1 LKGANGEQRNTPAE
15 RRAAAE
21 PARDSPRGSADIPGG
36 RGAEMN
42 GLGWAELAGLWGHF
56 MLLSVLAVG
65 GAITT
70 APDMQRY
77 LVGQHGWMTD
87 AQFTAGVAIAQAAPG
102 PNILFVAVMGWH
114 VAGVAGVLATMA
126 GILGPSSLLAF
137 AVGRYG
143 RRRADAIGLRAFT
156 AGFAPLTLG
165 LLLSTGWVLT
175 APVRAEWAAVLLV
188 LGTVVMSVRTRVS
201 PMWLI
206 AAGAVVGALAL

>member
-1 LKGANGEQRNTPAE
+1 
-15 RRAAAE
+15 
-21 PARDSPRGSADIPGG
+21 
-36 RGAEMN
+36 MN
-42 GLGWAELAGLWGHF
+42 WSQALSMHGLGWADLLGLWAHF
-56 MLLSVLAVG
+56 TLLSVLAVG

-77 LVGQHGWMTD
+77 LVGQQGWMTD

-114 VAGVAGVLATMA
+114 VAGVAGVLAAMA
-126 GILGPSSLLAF
+126 GIMGPSSVLAF

-143 RRRADAIGLRAFT
+143 QRRADSIALRAFT
-156 AGFAPLTLG
+156 AGLTPLTLG

-175 APVRAEWAAVLLV
+175 APVRTEWVAAVLV
-188 LGTVVMSVRTRVS
+188 LGTVLASVRTRIS

-206 AAGAVVGALAL
+206 AVGALAGGLALQPG

>member
-1 LKGANGEQRNTPAE
+1 MLSTH
-15 RRAAAE
+15 
-21 PARDSPRGSADIPGG
+21 
-36 RGAEMN
+36 
-42 GLGWAELAGLWGHF
+42 GLGAGDLFGLWAHF
-56 MLLSVLAVG
+56 MLLSLLAVG

-77 LVGQHGWMTD
+77 LVGEHGWMTD

-126 GILGPSSLLAF
+126 GIMGPSSLLAF

-143 RRRADAIGLRAFT
+143 RRRADSLGLRAFT
-156 AGFAPLTLG
+156 AGLTPLTLG

-175 APVRAEWAAVLLV
+175 APVRSEWMAAVLV
-188 LGTVVMSVRTRVS
+188 LGTVLAGVRTRIS
-201 PMWLI
+201 PVWMI
-206 AAGAVVGALAL
+206 AVGAVAGALALQPT

>member
-1 LKGANGEQRNTPAE
+1 MSIVELLGTH
-15 RRAAAE
+15 
-21 PARDSPRGSADIPGG
+21 
-36 RGAEMN
+36 
-42 GLGWAELAGLWGHF
+42 GLGWGEVLALWLHF
-56 MLLSVLAVG
+56 SLLSLLAVG

-77 LVGQHGWMTD
+77 LVGQQGWMTD

-126 GILGPSSLLAF
+126 GIMGPSSVLAF
-137 AVGRYG
+137 ALGRYG
-143 RRRADAIGLRAFT
+143 RRRADSIALRAFT
-156 AGFAPLTLG
+156 AGLTPLTLG

-175 APVRAEWAAVLLV
+175 APVRTEWMAAVLV
-188 LGTVVMSVRTRVS
+188 LGTVAASVRTRIS

-206 AAGAVVGALAL
+206 AVGAVAGGVALQPG

>member
-1 LKGANGEQRNTPAE
+1 MSIVELLGTH
-15 RRAAAE
+15 
-21 PARDSPRGSADIPGG
+21 
-36 RGAEMN
+36 
-42 GLGWAELAGLWGHF
+42 GLGWGDLLALWLHF
-56 MLLSVLAVG
+56 SVLSLLAVG

-77 LVGQHGWMTD
+77 LVGEQGWMSD

-114 VAGVAGVLATMA
+114 VAGVAGVLATML
-126 GILGPSSLLAF
+126 GIMGPSSLLAL

-143 RRRADAIGLRAFT
+143 RRRADSMLLRAFT
-156 AGFAPLTLG
+156 AGLTPLTLG

-175 APVRAEWAAVLLV
+175 APTRHEPMAVALVLLTA
-188 LGTVVMSVRTRVS
+188 LLSAATRLS

-206 AAGAVVGALAL
+206 AAGAVVGALALR

>member
-1 LKGANGEQRNTPAE
+1 
-15 RRAAAE
+15 
-21 PARDSPRGSADIPGG
+21 
-36 RGAEMN
+36 
-42 GLGWAELAGLWGHF
+42 

-77 LVGQHGWMTD
+77 LVGQQGWMTD

-114 VAGVAGVLATMA
+114 VAGVAGVLACMA
-126 GILGPSSLLAF
+126 GIMGPSSALAF
-137 AVGRYG
+137 MVGRFG
-143 RRRADAIGLRAFT
+143 QRRADSIALRAFT
-156 AGFAPLTLG
+156 AGLTPLTLG

-175 APVRAEWAAVLLV
+175 APVRTEWMAALLV
-188 LGTVVMSVRTRVS
+188 LGTVVVSVRTRIS

-206 AAGAVVGALAL
+206 GVGALAGGLALQPG